1 LSLRVAASFE
11 RRWAVFWATTYTF
24 ELPFFESFLLGR
36 LNERPLNATVLV
48 DAHRYAD
55 ALQDLSSDTPWR
67 GARANR
73 DYLVRGVAPTSGAFH
88 PKTYFFGNERTGVLY
103 VGSGNLTMGGLE
115 SGKELFA
122 RFDAADSADL
132 SAIRAWR
139 GWMDELVGM
148 LNDPAVRDR
157 WRSAQVRSPWMV
169 GQVGPSPFVHNWHRP
184 ILDSF
189 LEGITGPVD
198 EIHLTAPFY
207 DQHANAVREIVN
219 RTRPRRIT
227 VLLGRDASV
236 HGPALLEVLA
246 ASGAEVTLRGLEPD
260 TYVHGKLLGVVW
272 EGRGRVLSGSA
283 NLSAA
288 ALLRAAAHDQRANVE
303 CGSIADVDPDAV
315 RSAFVPPPPP
325 DGLTVV
331 QRDAGAIDS
340 LRFSASAEARF
351 ALHLRSASWLPD
363 GRIAVDLGAGDG
375 VTGKRLSNGDT
386 VVDIAGLATVT
397 AFNDDTSRIVWVVD
411 GSGSQLSN
419 KVALDDPVR
428 LRLVMEERA
437 DEGERPPGIEA
448 ADLETP
454 VGQMLA
460 RLNAGCIFDF
470 DETPTAKRMGR
481 AVDAESDD
489 PDFWDR
495 LTREELRQDPR
506 VARYLQLGGATPM
519 LDGIFLDIARMLE
532 AVPGIA
538 TLHAVGDSQADSDGS
553 GTGKRWTP
561 DRRLQIRLFN
571 LLERWCTALSDPRL
585 QWISLLTPVGNFAAL
600 VGALRECWARGY
612 LPEHRVVTLT
622 GVLLTS
628 FVRDER
634 RPGFLARLDDT
645 DRSEALAA
653 LSASSTGAIVT
664 ALAYAAVRPS
674 LKDLLTY
681 LFAWQPA
688 LTDGLAWGVFR
699 ADDEAAT
706 VVRELTGLTVSPQA
720 IADRVAWASTYID
733 DARWSETMSR
743 EIGLPVI
750 LTTKS
755 FAARFGATLSVGP
768 GVALLADARVVELTR
783 RALAYRHTRA
793 CVVESGPDRLSVQL
807 DRVFGAR
814 VGGSIVDS
822 NDIVTSE
829 RLDEMADAG
838 APFSEL
844 IWASEQAA
852 S

>member
-1 LSLRVAASFE
+1 MSLRVAASFE
-11 RRWAVFWATTYTF
+11 RRWVVFWATTYTF

-115 SGKELFA
+115 SGKELFV
-122 RFDAADSADL
+122 RFDAADKEDL
-132 SAIRAWR
+132 SAIRSWR
-139 GWMDELVGM
+139 GWMDELVGT
-148 LNDPAVRDR
+148 LNDAVVRDR
-157 WRSAQVRSPWMV
+157 WRSAQARSPWMV
-169 GQVGPSPFVHNWHRP
+169 GPVGPSPFVHNWRRP

-189 LEGITGPVD
+189 LEGIPAPVD
-198 EIHLTAPFY
+198 ELHLTAPFY
-207 DQHANAVREIVN
+207 DQHANAVREIVS
-219 RTRPRRIT
+219 RTRPRHIT

-246 ASGAEVTLRGLEPD
+246 ASGAEVTLHGLEPD
-260 TYVHGKLLGVVW
+260 TYVHGKMVGVIW
-272 EGRGRVLSGSA
+272 EGQGRVLSGSA
-283 NLSAA
+283 NLSGA
-288 ALLRAAAHDQRANVE
+288 ALLSAAAHDQWANVE

-315 RSAFVPPPPP
+315 RSAFAPPPPP
-325 DGLTVV
+325 EGLSVV
-331 QRDAGAIDS
+331 DTDAGAIGS
-340 LRFSASAEARF
+340 LRFSASDEPRF
-351 ALHLRSASWLPD
+351 AVHLRSAAWLPD
-363 GRIAVDLGAGDG
+363 GRIAVALAAADG
-375 VTGKRLSNGDT
+375 LIGVRLSNGDLT
-386 VVDIAGLATVT
+386 VDLDGPRT
-397 AFNDDTSRIVWVVD
+397 AVPFNDDTSRIVWVVD
-411 GSGSQLSN
+411 GSGRQLSN

-428 LRLVMEERA
+428 LKLVMEERT
-437 DEGERPPGIEA
+437 DEGERPSGIDA

-460 RLNAGCIFDF
+460 RLNAACIFDF
-470 DETPTAKRMGR
+470 DETPAAKRIAR
-481 AVDAESDD
+481 AADTESDD

-506 VARYLQLGGATPM
+506 VARYMQLGGTTPM
-519 LDGIFLDIARMLE
+519 LDGVFLDIARMLE
-532 AVPGIA
+532 GVPGIA
-538 TLHAVGDSQADSDGS
+538 GLHAVGDSEGDSGGS
-553 GTGKRWTP
+553 RTGKHWTP

-571 LLERWCTALSDPRL
+571 LLERWCAALSDPRL

-634 RPGFLARLDDT
+634 RPGFLARLDDA
-645 DRSEALAA
+645 DRTEALAA
-653 LSASSTGAIVT
+653 LSASSTSAFVT
-664 ALAYAAVRPS
+664 ALVYAAVRPS
-674 LKDLLTY
+674 LKDLLIY
-681 LFAWQPA
+681 LFAWQPS

-699 ADDEAAT
+699 IDDETAT
-706 VVRELTGLTVSPQA
+706 AVLELTGQTVSHQA
-720 IADRVAWASTYID
+720 MADRVEWASCYIN
-733 DARWSETMSR
+733 DARWSEIISR
-743 EIGLPVI
+743 AIGLPVV
-750 LTTKS
+750 LTTKA
-755 FAARFGATLSVGP
+755 FADRFGATLSVGP

-783 RALAYRHTRA
+783 RAIAYRHTQA

-814 VGGSIVDS
+814 IGGSIVDS
-822 NDIVTSE
+822 NDIVTTQ
-829 RLDEMADAG
+829 RLEEMADAG
-838 APFSEL
+838 ASFSEL
-844 IWASEQAA
+844 IWASEEAA